1 MVEKFLD
8 YLHFERN
15 FSKHTILS
23 YQIDLAQF
31 SAFLK
36 RTYEIDNPAEATTTI
51 IRSWMA
57 EMMSGSIALKQEKI
71 SARSVIRK
79 ISTLRTFYHY
89 LLKEGILTLDPMV
102 KISTPKMPLRLPV
115 FVTQKDIGVLFRDIE
130 FPKTFKGVRDRLIM
144 EMFYATGIRLS
155 ELITMKD
162 ADVNVYNLTIKVFG
176 KRAKERIIPI
186 PGILKEFIM
195 AYRNERDKLTLSGG
209 TPWGKGEYFFVDLKG
224 EALYEKQV
232 YLIVRN
238 YLGMVTTLHKK
249 SPHVLRH
256 TFATHLLDNGADI
269 NSVKELLGHA
279 NLAATQ
285 VYTHNS
291 LDKLKKVYKQA
302 HPRG

>member
-1 MVEKFLD
+1 MLDKFLN
-8 YLHFERN
+8 YLRFERN

-23 YQIDLAQF
+23 YQNDLEQF

-36 RTYEIDNPAEATTTI
+36 RTYEIEKPEEATTTMV
-51 IRSWMA
+51 RSWMA
-57 EMMSGSIALKQEKI
+57 EMMQEKI

-79 ISTLRTFYHY
+79 ASALRTFYHF
-89 LLKEGILTLDPMV
+89 LLKEEVITVDPML
-102 KISTPKMPLRLPV
+102 KISAPKMPSRLPV
-115 FVTQKDIGVLFRDIE
+115 FVTQKDIGMLFRDIE
-130 FPKTFKGVRDRLIM
+130 FPKTFAGIRDRLIM

-155 ELITMKD
+155 ELITMKE
-162 ADVNVYNLTIKVFG
+162 ANVNVFNLTIKVFG

-186 PGILKEFIM
+186 PGILKEFIV
-195 AYRNERDKLTLSGG
+195 AYRNERDSLSL
-209 TPWGKGEYFFVDLKG
+209 KGEYFFVSEKG
-224 EALYEKQV
+224 SELYEKQV
-232 YLIVRN
+232 YLIVHK
-238 YLGMVTTLHKK
+238 YLGMVTTVNKK

-291 LDKLKKVYKQA
+291 LEKLKNVYKQA

>member
-1 MVEKFLD
+1 MLEKFLD
-8 YLHFERN
+8 YLRFERN

-23 YQIDLAQF
+23 YQNDLEQF

-36 RTYEIDNPAEATTTI
+36 RSYETENPGDASGTM

-57 EMMSGSIALKQEKI
+57 EMMQEKI

-79 ISTLRTFYHY
+79 ASALRSFYHF
-89 LLKEGILTLDPMV
+89 LLKEEVITADPMV
-102 KISTPKMPLRLPV
+102 KISSPKMPSRLPV
-115 FVTQKDIGVLFRDIE
+115 FVSKNDIGVLFKDIV
-130 FPKTFKGVRDRLIM
+130 FPKNFEGHRDRLIM

-155 ELITMKD
+155 ELITMKEGN
-162 ADVNVYNLTIKVFG
+162 VNVYNLTIKVFG

-186 PGILKEFIM
+186 PGILKEYIV
-195 AYRNERDKLTLSGG
+195 AYRNERDKLEL
-209 TPWGKGEYFFVDLKG
+209 KGDYFFVNKKG
-224 EALYEKQV
+224 DALYEKQV
-232 YLIVRN
+232 YLIVHN
-238 YLGMVTTLHKK
+238 YLGMVTTVHKK

-291 LDKLKKVYKQA
+291 LEKLKNVYKQA

>member
-1 MVEKFLD
+1 MLEKFLD
-8 YLHFERN
+8 YLRFERN
-15 FSKHTILS
+15 FSKHTIIS
-23 YQIDLAQF
+23 YQNDLEQF
-31 SAFLK
+31 TAFLK
-36 RTYEIDNPAEATTTI
+36 RTYEIDNPPEASTSM

-57 EMMSGSIALKQEKI
+57 EMMQEKI

-79 ISTLRTFYHY
+79 ASALRTFYHF
-89 LLKEGILTLDPMV
+89 LLKEDVIKADPMV
-102 KISTPKMPLRLPV
+102 KITAPKMPSRLPV
-115 FVTQKDIGVLFRDIE
+115 FINQKDISLLFKEIV
-130 FPKTFKGVRDRLIM
+130 FPDTFNGVRDRIIM

-162 ADVNVYNLTIKVFG
+162 ANVNVFNLTIKVFG

-186 PGILKEFIM
+186 PGIIKEYIT
-195 AYRNERDKLTLSGG
+195 AYRTERDKLGL
-209 TPWGKGEYFFVDLKG
+209 KGEYFFVDEKG
-224 EALYEKQV
+224 NELYEKKV
-232 YLIVRN
+232 YLIVHN
-238 YLGMVTTLHKK
+238 YLGMVTTVNKK

-291 LDKLKKVYKQA
+291 LEKLKNVYKQA

>member
-1 MVEKFLD
+1 MLDKFLD
-8 YLHFERN
+8 YLRFERN

-23 YQIDLAQF
+23 YQNDLEQF
-31 SAFLK
+31 AAFLK
-36 RTYEIDNPAEATTTI
+36 RTYEIEKSEEATTGM

-57 EMMSGSIALKQEKI
+57 EMMQEKL

-79 ISTLRTFYHY
+79 ASALRTFYHF
-89 LLKEGILTLDPMV
+89 LLKEGLITLDPMV
-102 KISTPKMPLRLPV
+102 KIASPKMPSRLPV
-115 FVTQKDIGVLFRDIE
+115 FVTQKDIGVLFKDIE
-130 FPKTFKGVRDRLIM
+130 FPKTFNGVRDRLIM

-155 ELITMKD
+155 ELITMKE
-162 ADVNVYNLTIKVFG
+162 ANVNIYNLTIKVFG

-186 PGILKEFIM
+186 PGIIKEYIS
-195 AYRNERDKLTLSGG
+195 AYRAERNKLGL
-209 TPWGKGEYFFVDLKG
+209 KGEYFFVSEKG
-224 EALYEKQV
+224 HALYEKQV
-232 YLIVRN
+232 YLIVHN

-291 LDKLKKVYKQA
+291 LEKLKSVYKQA

>member
-1 MVEKFLD
+1 MLDKFLD
-8 YLHFERN
+8 YLRFERN

-23 YQIDLAQF
+23 YQNDLEQF
-31 SAFLK
+31 CAFLK
-36 RTYEIDNPAEATTTI
+36 RTYEIEKPEEATATM

-57 EMMSGSIALKQEKI
+57 EMMQEKL

-79 ISTLRTFYHY
+79 MSALRTFYHF
-89 LLKEGILTLDPMV
+89 LLKEGTITLDPMA
-102 KISTPKMPLRLPV
+102 KITAPKMPSRLPV
-115 FVTQKDIGVLFRDIE
+115 FVPQKDMGMLFRDIE
-130 FPKTFKGVRDRLIM
+130 FPKTFNGVRDRLIM
-144 EMFYATGIRLS
+144 EIFYATGIRLS

-162 ADVNVYNLTIKVFG
+162 ADVNTYNLTIKVFG

-186 PGILKEFIM
+186 PGIIKEYIV
-195 AYRNERDKLTLSGG
+195 AYRKERDLLGLSAEI
-209 TPWGKGEYFFVDLKG
+209 PSEEKKYFFISEKG
-224 EALYEKQV
+224 DALYEKQV
-232 YLIVRN
+232 YLIVHN

-291 LDKLKKVYKQA
+291 LEKLKKVYQQA

>member
-1 MVEKFLD
+1 MLEKFLN
-8 YLHFERN
+8 YLRFERN

-23 YQIDLAQF
+23 YQNDLEQF
-31 SAFLK
+31 TAFLK
-36 RTYEIDNPAEATTTI
+36 RTYEIEKAEEATSTM

-57 EMMSGSIALKQEKI
+57 EMMAGGTTGKDKL
-71 SARSVIRK
+71 SARSVTRK
-79 ISTLRTFYHY
+79 ASALRTFYHF
-89 LLKEGILTLDPMV
+89 LLKEGAITLDPMV
-102 KISTPKMPLRLPV
+102 KISTPKMPSNLPV
-115 FVTQKDIGVLFRDIE
+115 FVTQKDIGTLFKDIE
-130 FPKTFKGVRDRLIM
+130 FPKTFEGVRDRLIL

-155 ELITMKD
+155 ELITMKEGN
-162 ADVNVYNLTIKVFG
+162 VNMYNLTIKVFG

-186 PGILKEFIM
+186 PGILKEYVS
-195 AYRNERDKLTLSGG
+195 AYRSERNKLAL
-209 TPWGKGEYFFVDLKG
+209 KEEYFFLNEKG
-224 EALYEKQV
+224 EQLYEKQV
-232 YLIVRN
+232 YLIVHN

-256 TFATHLLDNGADI
+256 SFATHLLDNGADI

-291 LDKLKKVYKQA
+291 LEKLKKVYKQA

>member
-1 MVEKFLD
+1 MLEKFLS
-8 YLHFERN
+8 YLRFERN

-23 YQIDLAQF
+23 YQNDLEQF
-31 SAFLK
+31 KAFLV
-36 RTYEIDNPAEATTTI
+36 RTYEIDKPEEATTSM

-57 EMMSGSIALKQEKI
+57 EMMQEKL

-79 ISTLRTFYHY
+79 ASALRTFYHF
-89 LLKEGILTLDPMV
+89 LLKEEVITLDPMV
-102 KISTPKMPLRLPV
+102 KISSPKMPSRLPV
-115 FVTQKDIGVLFRDIE
+115 FVTQKDIGVLFKDIE
-130 FPKTFKGVRDRLIM
+130 FPKTFAGVRDRLIL

-155 ELITMKD
+155 ELITMKEG
-162 ADVNVYNLTIKVFG
+162 DVNIYNLTIKVFG
-176 KRAKERIIPI
+176 KRSKERIIPI
-186 PGILKEFIM
+186 PGILKEYIS
-195 AYRNERDKLTLSGG
+195 AYRNERNKMGL
-209 TPWGKGEYFFVDLKG
+209 KGEYFFVNEKG

-232 YLIVRN
+232 YLIVHN

-291 LDKLKKVYKQA
+291 LEKLKSVYKQA

>member
-8 YLHFERN
+8 YLRFERN

-23 YQIDLAQF
+23 YCNDLRQF

-36 RTYEIDNPAEATTTI
+36 RTYEIENLQEATTTM

-57 EMMSGSIALKQEKI
+57 EMMQEKI

-79 ISTLRTFYHY
+79 ISALRTFYHF
-89 LLKEGILTLDPMV
+89 LLKEGILTLDPTV
-102 KISTPKMPLRLPV
+102 KISTPKMPSRLPV
-115 FVTQKDIGVLFRDIE
+115 FVTQKDMSMLFREIE
-130 FPKTFKGVRDRLIM
+130 FPNTFKGVRDRLIM

-162 ADVNVYNLTIKVFG
+162 ANVNVYNLTIKVFG

-186 PGILKEFIM
+186 PGIIKEYIVS
-195 AYRNERDKLTLSGG
+195 YRSERDRLGF
-209 TPWGKGEYFFVDLKG
+209 GKEYFFVDEKG
-224 EALYEKQV
+224 DELYEKKV
-232 YLIVRN
+232 YLIVHN

-291 LDKLKKVYKQA
+291 LEKLKKVYKQA

>member
-1 MVEKFLD
+1 MLEKFLN
-8 YLHFERN
+8 YLRFERN

-23 YQIDLAQF
+23 YQNDLEQF
-31 SAFLK
+31 TAFLK
-36 RTYEIDNPAEATTTI
+36 RTYEIEKAEEATSTM

-57 EMMSGSIALKQEKI
+57 EMMAGEVRGEDKL
-71 SARSVIRK
+71 SARSVTRK
-79 ISTLRTFYHY
+79 ASALRTFYHF
-89 LLKEGILTLDPMV
+89 LLKEGVITLDPMV
-102 KISTPKMPLRLPV
+102 KITTPKMPSTLPV
-115 FVTQKDIGVLFRDIE
+115 FVTRKDIGTLFKDIE
-130 FPKTFKGVRDRLIM
+130 FPKTFEGVRDRLIL

-155 ELITMKD
+155 ELITMKETN
-162 ADVNVYNLTIKVFG
+162 VNIYNLTIKVFG
-176 KRAKERIIPI
+176 KRAKERIIPM
-186 PGILKEFIM
+186 PGILKEYVS
-195 AYRNERDKLTLSGG
+195 AYRSERNKLGL
-209 TPWGKGEYFFVDLKG
+209 KGEYFFVNKKG
-224 EALYEKQV
+224 QQLYEKQV
-232 YLIVRN
+232 YLIVHN

-291 LDKLKKVYKQA
+291 LEKLKKVYKQA

>member
-1 MVEKFLD
+1 MLEKFLN
-8 YLHFERN
+8 YLRFERN
-15 FSKHTILS
+15 FSKHTVLS
-23 YQIDLAQF
+23 YQNDIEQF
-31 SAFLK
+31 TAFLK
-36 RTYEIDNPAEATTTI
+36 RTYDIEKPEHATAAM

-57 EMMSGSIALKQEKI
+57 EMMQEKL

-79 ISTLRTFYHY
+79 ASALRTFYHF
-89 LLKEGILTLDPMV
+89 LLREGVVTLDPMV
-102 KISTPKMPLRLPV
+102 KIVPPKMPSRLPV
-115 FVTQKDIGVLFRDIE
+115 FVTQKDIGILFKDIE
-130 FPKTFKGVRDRLIM
+130 FPKSFEGVRDRLIM

-155 ELITMKD
+155 ELITMKE
-162 ADVNVYNLTIKVFG
+162 ANVNTYNLTIKVFG

-186 PGILKEFIM
+186 PGILKEYISV
-195 AYRNERDKLTLSGG
+195 YRSERNKLGL
-209 TPWGKGEYFFVDLKG
+209 KGEYFFVNKKG
-224 EALYEKQV
+224 EELYEKQV
-232 YLIVRN
+232 YLIVHN

-291 LDKLKKVYKQA
+291 LEKLKNVYKQA

>member
-1 MVEKFLD
+1 MLDKFLS
-8 YLHFERN
+8 YLRFERN

-23 YQIDLAQF
+23 YQNDLEQF
-31 SAFLK
+31 TAFLK
-36 RTYEIDNPAEATTTI
+36 RTYEMEKPGEASTSM

-57 EMMSGSIALKQEKI
+57 EMMQEKL

-79 ISTLRTFYHY
+79 ASALRTFYHF
-89 LLKEGILTLDPMV
+89 LLKEGIVTLDPML
-102 KISTPKMPLRLPV
+102 KIVSPKMPSRLPV
-115 FVTQKDIGVLFRDIE
+115 FITQKDIGVLFKDIE
-130 FPKTFKGVRDRLIM
+130 FPKTFIGIRDRLIM

-155 ELITMKD
+155 ELLTMKEGN
-162 ADVNVYNLTIKVFG
+162 VNIYNLTIKVFG

-186 PGILKEFIM
+186 PGILKEYIS
-195 AYRNERDKLTLSGG
+195 AYRAERNKLG
-209 TPWGKGEYFFVDLKG
+209 LKG
-224 EALYEKQV
+224 EFFFVNEKGESLYEKQV
-232 YLIVRN
+232 YLIVHK

-291 LDKLKKVYKQA
+291 LEKLKNVYKQA

>member
-1 MVEKFLD
+1 MLEKFLD
-8 YLHFERN
+8 YLRFERN
-15 FSKHTILS
+15 FSKHTIIS
-23 YQIDLAQF
+23 YRNDLEQF
-31 SAFLK
+31 TAFLK
-36 RTYEIDNPAEATTTI
+36 RTYEIEKQEEATTSM

-57 EMMSGSIALKQEKI
+57 EMMQEKI

-79 ISTLRTFYHY
+79 ASALRTFYHF
-89 LLKEGILTLDPMV
+89 LLKVGVITLDPMV
-102 KISTPKMPLRLPV
+102 KISAPKMPSRLPV
-115 FVTQKDIGVLFRDIE
+115 FVTQGDIGVLFREIE
-130 FPKTFKGVRDRLIM
+130 FPKTFVGIRDRLIM

-162 ADVNVYNLTIKVFG
+162 ANVNIFNLTIKVFG

-186 PGILKEFIM
+186 PGIIKEYITL
-195 AYRNERDKLTLSGG
+195 YRNERDSLGL
-209 TPWGKGEYFFVDLKG
+209 KGEYFFVDEKG
-224 EALYEKQV
+224 GELYEKKV
-232 YLIVRN
+232 YLIVHN
-238 YLGMVTTLHKK
+238 YLGMVTTVHKK

-279 NLAATQ
+279 NLSATQ

-291 LDKLKKVYKQA
+291 LEKLKNVYKQA

>member
-1 MVEKFLD
+1 MLDKFVN
-8 YLHFERN
+8 YLRFERN

-23 YQIDLAQF
+23 YQNDLEQF
-31 SAFLK
+31 AAFLK
-36 RTYEIDNPAEATTTI
+36 RTYEIDEPEEATTTMV
-51 IRSWMA
+51 RSWMA
-57 EMMSGSIALKQEKI
+57 EMMQEKI

-79 ISTLRTFYHY
+79 ASALRTFYHF
-89 LLKEGILTLDPMV
+89 LLKEEVITVDPML
-102 KISTPKMPLRLPV
+102 KISAPKMPSRLPV
-115 FVTQKDIGVLFRDIE
+115 FVTRKDIGMLFRDIE
-130 FPKTFKGVRDRLIM
+130 FPKTYAGIRDRLIM

-155 ELITMKD
+155 ELITMKE
-162 ADVNVYNLTIKVFG
+162 ANVNVFNLTIKVFG

-186 PGILKEFIM
+186 PGILKEYVS
-195 AYRNERDKLTLSGG
+195 AYRSERNKLGL
-209 TPWGKGEYFFVDLKG
+209 KGEYFFVSEKG
-224 EALYEKQV
+224 NELYEKQV
-232 YLIVRN
+232 YLIVHN
-238 YLGMVTTLHKK
+238 YLGMVTTVHKR

-291 LDKLKKVYKQA
+291 LEKLKNVYKQA

>member
-1 MVEKFLD
+1 MLEKFLD
-8 YLHFERN
+8 YLRFERN
-15 FSKHTILS
+15 FSKHTIIS
-23 YQIDLAQF
+23 YRNDLEQF
-31 SAFLK
+31 TAFLK
-36 RTYEIDNPAEATTTI
+36 RTYEIEKQEEATTSM

-57 EMMSGSIALKQEKI
+57 EMMQEKI

-79 ISTLRTFYHY
+79 ASALRTFYHF
-89 LLKEGILTLDPMV
+89 LLKVGVITLDPMV
-102 KISTPKMPLRLPV
+102 KISAPKMPSRLPV
-115 FVTQKDIGVLFRDIE
+115 FVTQGDIGVLFREIE
-130 FPKTFKGVRDRLIM
+130 FPKTFVGIRDRLIM

-162 ADVNVYNLTIKVFG
+162 ANVNIFNLTIKVFG

-186 PGILKEFIM
+186 PGIIKEYITL
-195 AYRNERDKLTLSGG
+195 YRNERDSLGL
-209 TPWGKGEYFFVDLKG
+209 KGEYFFVDEKG
-224 EALYEKQV
+224 GELFEKKV
-232 YLIVRN
+232 YLIVHN
-238 YLGMVTTLHKK
+238 YLGMVTTVHKK

-279 NLAATQ
+279 NLSATQ

-291 LDKLKKVYKQA
+291 LEKLKNVYKQA

>member
-1 MVEKFLD
+1 MEK
-8 YLHFERN
+8 
-15 FSKHTILS
+15 
-23 YQIDLAQF
+23 
-31 SAFLK
+31 
-36 RTYEIDNPAEATTTI
+36 PGEASTSM

-57 EMMSGSIALKQEKI
+57 EMMQEKL

-79 ISTLRTFYHY
+79 ASALRTFYHF
-89 LLKEGILTLDPMV
+89 LLKEGIVTLDPML
-102 KISTPKMPLRLPV
+102 KIVSPKMPSRLPV
-115 FVTQKDIGVLFRDIE
+115 FITQKDIGVLFKDIE
-130 FPKTFKGVRDRLIM
+130 FPKTFIGIRDRLIM

-155 ELITMKD
+155 ELLTMKEGN
-162 ADVNVYNLTIKVFG
+162 VNIYNLTIKVFG

-186 PGILKEFIM
+186 PGILKEYIS
-195 AYRNERDKLTLSGG
+195 AYRAERNKLG
-209 TPWGKGEYFFVDLKG
+209 LKG
-224 EALYEKQV
+224 EFFFVNEKGESLYEKQV
-232 YLIVRN
+232 YLIVHK

-291 LDKLKKVYKQA
+291 LEKLKNVYKQA

>member
-1 MVEKFLD
+1 MLQKFLD
-8 YLHFERN
+8 YLRFERN
-15 FSKHTILS
+15 FSKHTIIS
-23 YQIDLAQF
+23 YQNDIEQF
-31 SAFLK
+31 SAFLQ
-36 RTYEIDNPAEATTTI
+36 RTYEIEKQEEASTSM

-57 EMMSGSIALKQEKI
+57 EMMQEKI

-79 ISTLRTFYHY
+79 ASALRTFYHF
-89 LLKEGILTLDPMV
+89 LLKEEIIITDPMV
-102 KISTPKMPLRLPV
+102 KISAPKMPSRLPV
-115 FVTQKDIGVLFRDIE
+115 FVTRNDIGLLFRDIV
-130 FPKTFKGVRDRLIM
+130 FPESFNGVRDRLIM
-144 EMFYATGIRLS
+144 EIFYATGIRLS

-186 PGILKEFIM
+186 PGILKSFINI
-195 AYRNERDKLTLSGG
+195 YRSERDRLGL
-209 TPWGKGEYFFVDLKG
+209 KGEYFFVDEKG
-224 EALYEKQV
+224 DELYEKKV
-232 YLIVRN
+232 YLVVHK
-238 YLGMVTTLHKK
+238 YLGMVTTVHKK

-291 LDKLKKVYKQA
+291 LEKLKNVYKQA

>member
-1 MVEKFLD
+1 MLEKFLD
-8 YLHFERN
+8 YLRFERN
-15 FSKHTILS
+15 FSKHTIIS
-23 YQIDLAQF
+23 YRNDLEQF
-31 SAFLK
+31 TAFLK
-36 RTYEIDNPAEATTTI
+36 RTYEIDLPHEATATM

-57 EMMSGSIALKQEKI
+57 EMMQEEI

-79 ISTLRTFYHY
+79 ASALRTFYHF
-89 LLKEGILTLDPMV
+89 LLKEGTINVDPMV
-102 KISTPKMPLRLPV
+102 KISAPKMPSRLPV
-115 FVTQKDIGVLFRDIE
+115 FVTQKDIGMLFREIE
-130 FPKTFKGVRDRLIM
+130 FPNTFNGLRDRLIM

-162 ADVNVYNLTIKVFG
+162 ADVNVFNLTIKVFG

-186 PGILKEFIM
+186 PGIIKEYIT
-195 AYRNERDKLTLSGG
+195 AYRSERDKLGLK
-209 TPWGKGEYFFVDLKG
+209 GKYFFVDQKG
-224 EALYEKQV
+224 NELYEKKV
-232 YLIVRN
+232 YLIVHN
-238 YLGMVTTLHKK
+238 YLGMVTTVNKK

-291 LDKLKKVYKQA
+291 LEKLKNVYKQA

>member
-1 MVEKFLD
+1 MLDKFLN
-8 YLHFERN
+8 YLRFERN

-23 YQIDLAQF
+23 YQNDLEQF

-36 RTYEIDNPAEATTTI
+36 RTYEIEKPEEATTSMV
-51 IRSWMA
+51 RSWMA
-57 EMMSGSIALKQEKI
+57 EMIQEKI

-79 ISTLRTFYHY
+79 ASALRTFYHF
-89 LLKEGILTLDPMV
+89 LLKEEVITVDPML
-102 KISTPKMPLRLPV
+102 KISAPKMPSRLPV
-115 FVTQKDIGVLFRDIE
+115 FVTQKDIGMLFRDIE
-130 FPKTFKGVRDRLIM
+130 FPETFTGIRDRLIM

-155 ELITMKD
+155 ELITMKEGN
-162 ADVNVYNLTIKVFG
+162 VNVFNLTIKVFG

-186 PGILKEFIM
+186 PGILREFIA
-195 AYRNERDKLTLSGG
+195 AYRTERDGLGL
-209 TPWGKGEYFFVDLKG
+209 KGEYFFVSEKG
-224 EALYEKQV
+224 NELYEKQV
-232 YLIVRN
+232 YLIVHK
-238 YLGMVTTLHKK
+238 YLGMVTTVYKK

-291 LDKLKKVYKQA
+291 LEKLKNVYKQA

>member
-1 MVEKFLD
+1 MLDKFVN
-8 YLHFERN
+8 YLRFERN

-23 YQIDLAQF
+23 YQNDLEQF
-31 SAFLK
+31 AAFLK
-36 RTYEIDNPAEATTTI
+36 RTYEIDEPEEATTTMV
-51 IRSWMA
+51 RSWMA
-57 EMMSGSIALKQEKI
+57 EMMQEKI

-79 ISTLRTFYHY
+79 ASALRTFYHF
-89 LLKEGILTLDPMV
+89 LLKEEVITVDPML
-102 KISTPKMPLRLPV
+102 KISAPKMPSRLPV
-115 FVTQKDIGVLFRDIE
+115 FVTRKDIGMLFRDIE
-130 FPKTFKGVRDRLIM
+130 FPKTYAGIRDRLIM

-155 ELITMKD
+155 ELITMKE
-162 ADVNVYNLTIKVFG
+162 ANVNVFNLTIKVFG

-186 PGILKEFIM
+186 PVILKEFIV
-195 AYRNERDKLTLSGG
+195 AYRTERDGLGL
-209 TPWGKGEYFFVDLKG
+209 KGEYFFVSEKG
-224 EALYEKQV
+224 NELYEKQV
-232 YLIVRN
+232 YLIVHN
-238 YLGMVTTLHKK
+238 YLGMVTTVHKR

-291 LDKLKKVYKQA
+291 LEKLKNVYKQA

>member
-1 MVEKFLD
+1 MLEKFLD
-8 YLHFERN
+8 YLRFERN

-23 YQIDLAQF
+23 YQNDLEQF
-31 SAFLK
+31 TAFLK
-36 RTYEIDNPAEATTTI
+36 RMYETEKLEEANTGM

-57 EMMSGSIALKQEKI
+57 EMMQEKL

-79 ISTLRTFYHY
+79 ASALRTFYHF
-89 LLKEGILTLDPMV
+89 LLKEGVITLDPMV
-102 KISTPKMPLRLPV
+102 KITSPKMPSRLPV
-115 FVTQKDIGVLFRDIE
+115 FVTQKDIGVLFKDIQ
-130 FPKTFKGVRDRLIM
+130 FPKTYNGIRDRLIM
-144 EMFYATGIRLS
+144 EMFYATGVRLS
-155 ELITMKD
+155 ELITMKEIN
-162 ADVNVYNLTIKVFG
+162 VNIYNLTIKVLG

-186 PGILKEFIM
+186 PGILKEYISV
-195 AYRNERDKLTLSGG
+195 YRVERNKLGL
-209 TPWGKGEYFFVDLKG
+209 KGEYFFVSEKG
-224 EALYEKQV
+224 EELYEKQV
-232 YLIVRN
+232 YLIVNN

-291 LDKLKKVYKQA
+291 LEKLKSVYKQA

>member
-1 MVEKFLD
+1 MLEKFLD
-8 YLHFERN
+8 YLRFERN

-23 YQIDLAQF
+23 YQNDLEQF
-31 SAFLK
+31 AAFLK
-36 RTYEIDNPAEATTTI
+36 RTYEIEKPVEATTSM

-57 EMMSGSIALKQEKI
+57 EMMQEKL

-79 ISTLRTFYHY
+79 ASALRTFYHF
-89 LLKEGILTLDPMV
+89 LLKEGVISLDPMV
-102 KISTPKMPLRLPV
+102 KITSPKMPSRLPV
-115 FVTQKDIGVLFRDIE
+115 FVTQKDIGVLFKDIE
-130 FPKTFKGVRDRLIM
+130 FPKTFNGVRDRLIM

-155 ELITMKD
+155 ELITMKE
-162 ADVNVYNLTIKVFG
+162 ANVNIYNLTIKVFG

-186 PGILKEFIM
+186 PGILKEYIS
-195 AYRNERDKLTLSGG
+195 AYRSERNKLGL
-209 TPWGKGEYFFVDLKG
+209 KGEYFFVNEKG
-224 EALYEKQV
+224 TELYEKQV
-232 YLIVRN
+232 YLIVNN

-291 LDKLKKVYKQA
+291 LEKLKSVYRQA

>member
-1 MVEKFLD
+1 MIGKFLD
-8 YLHFERN
+8 YLRFERN
-15 FSKHTILS
+15 FSKHTLLS
-23 YQIDLAQF
+23 YENDLTQF
-31 SAFLK
+31 AAFLK
-36 RTYEIDNPAEATTTI
+36 STYEIENLQEASATM

-57 EMMSGSIALKQEKI
+57 EMMQDEI

-79 ISTLRTFYHY
+79 ASTLRTFYHY
-89 LLKEGILTLDPMV
+89 LLREEVITADPMV
-102 KISTPKMPLRLPV
+102 KISAPKMPSRLPV
-115 FVTQKDIGVLFRDIE
+115 FVTQKEIGVLFHDIE
-130 FPKTFKGVRDRLIM
+130 FSNDFKGTRDRLIL
-144 EMFYATGIRLS
+144 EIFYATGIRLS
-155 ELITMKD
+155 ELITLKD
-162 ADVNVYNLTIKVFG
+162 AHVDIYNLTIKVFG

-186 PGILKEFIM
+186 PGILKDFIIG
-195 AYRNERDKLTLSGG
+195 YRTERDKLGL
-209 TPWGKGEYFFVDLKG
+209 KGEYFFVETKG
-224 EALYEKQV
+224 DALYEKQV
-232 YLIVRN
+232 YLIVHN

-291 LDKLKKVYKQA
+291 LEKLKKVYKQA

>member
-1 MVEKFLD
+1 MLEKFLN
-8 YLHFERN
+8 YQRFERN
-15 FSKHTILS
+15 FSKHTVLS
-23 YQIDLAQF
+23 YQNDIEQF
-31 SAFLK
+31 TAFLK
-36 RTYEIDNPAEATTTI
+36 RTYDIEKPEHATAAM

-57 EMMSGSIALKQEKI
+57 EMMQEKL

-79 ISTLRTFYHY
+79 ASALRTFYHF
-89 LLKEGILTLDPMV
+89 LLREGVVSLDPMV
-102 KISTPKMPLRLPV
+102 KIVAPKMPSRLPV
-115 FVTQKDIGVLFRDIE
+115 FVTQKDIGILFKDIE
-130 FPKTFKGVRDRLIM
+130 FPKSFEGVRDRLIM

-155 ELITMKD
+155 ELIPMKE
-162 ADVNVYNLTIKVFG
+162 ANVNTYNLTIKVFG

-186 PGILKEFIM
+186 PGILKEYISV
-195 AYRNERDKLTLSGG
+195 YRSERNKLGL
-209 TPWGKGEYFFVDLKG
+209 KGEYFFVNKKG
-224 EALYEKQV
+224 EELYEKQV
-232 YLIVRN
+232 YLIVHN

-291 LDKLKKVYKQA
+291 LEKLKNVYKQA

>member
-1 MVEKFLD
+1 MLEKFLN
-8 YLHFERN
+8 YLRFERN

-23 YQIDLAQF
+23 YQNDLEQF
-31 SAFLK
+31 TAFLK
-36 RTYEIDNPAEATTTI
+36 RTYEIEKAEDATSTM

-57 EMMSGSIALKQEKI
+57 EMMAGGTTGKDKL
-71 SARSVIRK
+71 SARSVTRK
-79 ISTLRTFYHY
+79 ASALRSFYHF
-89 LLKEGILTLDPMV
+89 LLKEGVITLDPMV
-102 KISTPKMPLRLPV
+102 KISTPKIPSRLPV
-115 FVTQKDIGVLFRDIE
+115 FVTQKDIGTLFKDIE
-130 FPKTFKGVRDRLIM
+130 FPKTFEGVRDRLIL

-155 ELITMKD
+155 ELITMKE
-162 ADVNVYNLTIKVFG
+162 ANVNIYNLTIKVFG

-186 PGILKEFIM
+186 PGILKEYVS
-195 AYRNERDKLTLSGG
+195 AYRSERNKMGL
-209 TPWGKGEYFFVDLKG
+209 KGEYFFVNEKG
-224 EALYEKQV
+224 EQLYEKQV
-232 YLIVRN
+232 YLIVHN

-291 LDKLKKVYKQA
+291 LEKLKKVYKQA

>member
-1 MVEKFLD
+1 MLEKFLD
-8 YLHFERN
+8 YLRFERN

-23 YQIDLAQF
+23 YQNDLEQF

-36 RTYEIDNPAEATTTI
+36 RTYEIDKLEEATTTV

-57 EMMSGSIALKQEKI
+57 EMMQEKI

-79 ISTLRTFYHY
+79 ASALRTFYHF
-89 LLKEGILTLDPMV
+89 LLKEGAITGDPMV
-102 KISTPKMPLRLPV
+102 KISAPKMPSRLPV
-115 FVTQKDIGVLFRDIE
+115 FVTQKDIGVLFKDIE
-130 FPKTFKGVRDRLIM
+130 FPKSFNGVRDRLIM

-162 ADVNVYNLTIKVFG
+162 ANVNIYNLTIKVLG

-186 PGILKEFIM
+186 PGILKEYIST
-195 AYRNERDKLTLSGG
+195 YRSERNKLGL
-209 TPWGKGEYFFVDLKG
+209 KGEYFFVNEKG
-224 EALYEKQV
+224 KELYEKQV
-232 YLIVRN
+232 YLIVHN
-238 YLGMVTTLHKK
+238 YLGMVTTIDKK

-269 NSVKELLGHA
+269 NSVKQLLGHA

-291 LDKLKKVYKQA
+291 LEKLKTVYKQA

>member
-1 MVEKFLD
+1 MLEKFLD
-8 YLHFERN
+8 YLRFERN

-23 YQIDLAQF
+23 YQNDLEQF
-31 SAFLK
+31 TAFLK
-36 RTYEIDNPAEATTTI
+36 RTYETEKLEEATTSMV
-51 IRSWMA
+51 RSWMA
-57 EMMSGSIALKQEKI
+57 EMMQEKL

-79 ISTLRTFYHY
+79 ASALRTFYHF
-89 LLKEGILTLDPMV
+89 LLKEGVITLDPMV
-102 KISTPKMPLRLPV
+102 KIASPKMPSRLPV
-115 FVTQKDIGVLFRDIE
+115 FVTQKDIGILFKDIE
-130 FPKTFKGVRDRLIM
+130 FPKTFNGIRDRLIM

-155 ELITMKD
+155 ELITMKESN
-162 ADVNVYNLTIKVFG
+162 VNSYNLTIKVFG

-186 PGILKEFIM
+186 PGILKEYIS
-195 AYRNERDKLTLSGG
+195 AYRAERNKMRL
-209 TPWGKGEYFFVDLKG
+209 KGEYFFVSEKG
-224 EALYEKQV
+224 EQLYEKQV
-232 YLIVRN
+232 YLIVHN

-256 TFATHLLDNGADI
+256 SFATHLLDNGADI

-291 LDKLKKVYKQA
+291 LEKLKNVYRQA

>member
-1 MVEKFLD
+1 MVGKFLD
-8 YLHFERN
+8 YLRFERN

-23 YQIDLAQF
+23 YQNDLEQF
-31 SAFLK
+31 TAFLK
-36 RTYEIDNPAEATTTI
+36 RTYEIEGPENAATTM

-57 EMMSGSIALKQEKI
+57 EMMQEKI

-79 ISTLRTFYHY
+79 ASALRTFYHF
-89 LLKEGILTLDPMV
+89 LLKEGVITTDPML
-102 KISTPKMPLRLPV
+102 KISAPKMPSRLPV
-115 FVTQKDIGVLFRDIE
+115 FVTQKDMGLLFNEIP
-130 FPKTFKGVRDRLIM
+130 FPKTFNGVRDRLIL

-155 ELITMKD
+155 ELITLKD
-162 ADVNVYNLTIKVFG
+162 SNVNVYNLTIKIFG

-186 PGILKEFIM
+186 PMILKEYITN
-195 AYRNERDKLTLSGG
+195 YRKERDKLGL
-209 TPWGKGEYFFVDLKG
+209 KKEYFFVDEKG
-224 EALYEKQV
+224 GALYEKKV
-232 YLIVRN
+232 YLIVHN
-238 YLGMVTTLHKK
+238 YLGMVTTVYKK

-291 LDKLKKVYKQA
+291 LEKLKKVYKQA

>member
-1 MVEKFLD
+1 MLEKFLN
-8 YLHFERN
+8 YLRFERN

-23 YQIDLAQF
+23 YQNDLEQF
-31 SAFLK
+31 TAFLK
-36 RTYEIDNPAEATTTI
+36 RTYEIEKAEGATSTM

-57 EMMSGSIALKQEKI
+57 EMMAGEVRGEDKL
-71 SARSVIRK
+71 SARSVTRK
-79 ISTLRTFYHY
+79 ASALRTFYHF
-89 LLKEGILTLDPMV
+89 LLKEGVITLDPMV
-102 KISTPKMPLRLPV
+102 KITTPKMPSTLPV
-115 FVTQKDIGVLFRDIE
+115 FVTRKDIGTLFKDIE
-130 FPKTFKGVRDRLIM
+130 FPKTFEGVRDRLIL

-155 ELITMKD
+155 ELITMKE
-162 ADVNVYNLTIKVFG
+162 ANVNIYNLTIKVFG

-186 PGILKEFIM
+186 PGILKEYVS
-195 AYRNERDKLTLSGG
+195 AYRSERNKLGL
-209 TPWGKGEYFFVDLKG
+209 KGEYFFVNKKG
-224 EALYEKQV
+224 EQLYEKQV
-232 YLIVRN
+232 YLIVHN

-291 LDKLKKVYKQA
+291 LEKLKKVYKQA

>member
-1 MVEKFLD
+1 MLEKFLN
-8 YLHFERN
+8 YLRFERN

-23 YQIDLAQF
+23 YQNDLEQF
-31 SAFLK
+31 TAFL
-36 RTYEIDNPAEATTTI
+36 RRMYEVEKLEEASTTM

-57 EMMSGSIALKQEKI
+57 EMMQEKL

-79 ISTLRTFYHY
+79 ASALRSFYHF
-89 LLKEGILTLDPMV
+89 LLKEEVITIDPML
-102 KISTPKMPLRLPV
+102 KIASPKMPSRLPV
-115 FVTQKDIGVLFRDIE
+115 FVTQKDISVLFKDIE
-130 FPKTFKGVRDRLIM
+130 FPKTFTGVRDRLIM

-155 ELITMKD
+155 ELITMKEG
-162 ADVNVYNLTIKVFG
+162 DVNIYNLTIKVFG

-186 PGILKEFIM
+186 PGILKEYIS
-195 AYRNERDKLTLSGG
+195 AYRTERNKLGL
-209 TPWGKGEYFFVDLKG
+209 KGEYFFVSEKG
-224 EALYEKQV
+224 EELYEKQV
-232 YLIVRN
+232 YLIVRK
-238 YLGMVTTLHKK
+238 YLGMVTTLDKK

-291 LDKLKKVYKQA
+291 LEKLKSVYRQA

>member
-1 MVEKFLD
+1 M
-8 YLHFERN
+8 
-15 FSKHTILS
+15 
-23 YQIDLAQF
+23 
-31 SAFLK
+31 
-36 RTYEIDNPAEATTTI
+36 

-57 EMMSGSIALKQEKI
+57 EMMQEKI

-79 ISTLRTFYHY
+79 ASALRTFYHF
-89 LLKEGILTLDPMV
+89 LLKEEVITSDPMV
-102 KISTPKMPLRLPV
+102 RISAPKMPSRLPV
-115 FVTQKDIGVLFRDIE
+115 FVTQKDIGMLFREIK
-130 FPKTFKGVRDRLIM
+130 FPNTFDGVRDRLIM

-162 ADVNVYNLTIKVFG
+162 ADVSIYNLTIKVFG

-186 PGILKEFIM
+186 PGIIKEYITI
-195 AYRNERDKLTLSGG
+195 YRSERDKLGL
-209 TPWGKGEYFFVDLKG
+209 KEKYFFVDEKG
-224 EALYEKQV
+224 TELYEKKV
-232 YLIVRN
+232 YLIVHN
-238 YLGMVTTLHKK
+238 YLGMVTTVQKK

-291 LDKLKKVYKQA
+291 LEKLKNVYKQA